1 MPKPDLT
8 LPVLPDDYFLLGF
21 PIAKEDGYNRRKRGE
36 MADKR
41 GKTGGK
47 SCFSDYGHG
56 YRLGYCCS
64 ADEFHVKYKN
74 FFLPLPS
81 CATGTGGLAQRRQ

>member
-1 MPKPDLT
+1 
-8 LPVLPDDYFLLGF
+8 
-21 PIAKEDGYNRRKRGE
+21 

-64 ADEFHVKYKN
+64 PDEFHV
-74 FFLPLPS
+74 FFQIVGYYGNCDGDRVFFEGMGKVRIYTHSKMGINSLFY
-81 CATGTGGLAQRRQ
+81 QK